1 MEEKKSADWFAPEVR
16 TVKDV
21 SIVSSV
27 RAWDPALLSGLLSIV
42 AGRLSIVAVFKLLE
56 FTTSAVQLIVDFVVV
71 TYNAWK
77 RLS

>member
-1 MEEKKSADWFAPEVR
+1 MVSPRSHRVVEKKSAEWFAPEVR

-42 AGRLSIVAVFKLLE
+42 AVFKLLE

-71 TYNAWK
+71 TYNAC
-77 RLS
+77 